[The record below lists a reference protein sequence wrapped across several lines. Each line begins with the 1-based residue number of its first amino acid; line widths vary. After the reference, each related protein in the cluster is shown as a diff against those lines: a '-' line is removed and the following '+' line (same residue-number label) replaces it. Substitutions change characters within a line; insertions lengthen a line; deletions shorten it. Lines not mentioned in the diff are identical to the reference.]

1 MKRILCVL
9 LCFVLLFSMASCKPA
24 GGNEPLES
32 ESQTEQTTNAETPPA
47 TEPATEPEPVPTAV
61 IREKVIYLFVD
72 DFHTLDYTVSE
83 TNGIPDGSAEEIV
96 WTSSNERCVGVK
108 NGRIFARREGSAIV
122 SGGGESVCSVRVV
135 SRIMPTV
142 SVNTRGEHI
151 LSTTTYTPCYISV
164 ESRNSD
170 YSFDDAKA
178 GIRLRGNSTYNL
190 PKKPYRIKF
199 ISAQNLLGMNEGAAC
214 KSWVL
219 LADRYDN
226 SMIRN
231 STCLSLAS
239 VIVKEYTSDWRYVKL
254 EINGEFQGVYLLAE
268 QPQIHAERVNIEEAG
283 EETEALRSGY
293 LAELNAQSPRP
304 AFKIDISEL
313 DFTTFRGKKSPSR
326 DLIYDLK
333 NNSVSTEQKKFVGK
347 FFQNVFTVV
356 YEATYNDTYY
366 ELDENH
372 DLVLSASLTS
382 AEEAISAVID
392 VDSFVRMYLLTELIC
407 NHDAFQKSMYQHVD
421 FTENGTGLLTYS
433 CPWDFDFT
441 MYRFEDLKYYDPE
454 EYLASER
461 VTWFVMMM
469 NHEWF
474 RELVRDYWN
483 QITEETDHFSAVIEM
498 MLAISEEY
506 SDEFIEDGA
515 LWGREEPQAECAA
528 TVHEW
533 LKTRIAWLDEQFGE
547 GVFDGVSS
555 IE

>member
-1 MKRILCVL
+1 MKQILCTLLCLAVL
-9 LCFVLLFSMASCKPA
+9 LGATSCKPL
-24 GGNEPLES
+24 GDNESPTS
-32 ESQTEQTTNAETPPA
+32 EPQGEQTTEETPPTA
-47 TEPATEPEPVPTAV
+47 DLVTEPNPVPTAV
-61 IREKVIYLFVD
+61 IREKVFYLFVD
-72 DFHTLDYTVSE
+72 DFYTLDYTVSE
-83 TNGIPDGSAEEIV
+83 TNGIPDGKAD
-96 WTSSNERCVGVK
+96 ERCVGVK
-108 NGRIFARREGSAIV
+108 NGRVYARREGSAIV
-122 SGGGESVCSVRVV
+122 SGGGESYCTVRVV
-135 SRIMPTV
+135 SRTMPTITV
-142 SVNTRGEHI
+142 DTRGEHI

-164 ESRNSD
+164 DSQNSD
-170 YSFDDAKA
+170 HCFDDAKA

-199 ISAQNLLGMNEGAAC
+199 VSAQNLLGMNEGALC

-254 EINGEFQGVYLLAE
+254 EINGEFQGIYLLAE
-268 QPQIHAERVNIEEAG
+268 QPQIHAERVNLEEAG
-283 EETEALRSGY
+283 EVTDALRSGY
-293 LAELNAQSPRP
+293 LAELNVQSPRP
-304 AFKIDISEL
+304 AFYIDSSEL
-313 DFTTFRGKKSPSR
+313 DFTTFLGNRSPSG

-333 NNSVSTEQKKFVGK
+333 NNSVSNEHKRFVGK

-356 YEATYNDTYY
+356 YEATYNGTYY
-366 ELDENH
+366 ELNENH
-372 DLVLSASLTS
+372 DLIPSETMTS

-392 VDSFVRMYLLTELIC
+392 VDSFVRMYILTELIC

-454 EYLASER
+454 KYLASER

-483 QITEETDHFSAVIEM
+483 RLTEETDHFRAVIEM
-498 MLAISEEY
+498 MLAICEEY
-506 SDEFIEDGA
+506 SDEFIKDGEI
-515 LWGREEPQAECAA
+515 WDREAPQAECAA
-528 TVHEW
+528 TVYEW
-533 LKTRIAWLDEQFGE
+533 LQTRIKWLDVQFGE
-547 GVFDGVSS
+547 GVFDGAGAS
-555 IE
+555 E